1 MPPGSNKVLH
11 KSLTKSNNNLTFE
24 NESVNI
30 CFDKAAVSCDFL
42 VALCCDETAKR
53 VLKET

>member
-1 MPPGSNKVLH
+1 MPPGSHKVLQ
-11 KSLTKSNNNLTFE
+11 KSLTKSNNNLTFK
-24 NESVNI
+24 NESINM